1 MTRLSGATVKEFM
14 DALDVM
20 RTVYPFKDEE
30 TMIVSDMCLYAEAH
44 NSLEITTVDK
54 TGVRVNLMCD
64 VKEVSNEKP
73 LP

>member
-1 MTRLSGATVKEFM
+1 MTRLSGATVKEFK
-14 DALDVM
+14 DVLEVM
-20 RTVYPFKDEE
+20 RSVYPFKDEE
-30 TMIVSDMCLYAEAH
+30 TYVTSDINRYTAEH
-44 NSLEITTVDK
+44 SVLEITTKDK

>member
-1 MTRLSGATVKEFM
+1 MTRLSGATVKEFK
-14 DALDVM
+14 DAIELM

-30 TMIVSDMCLYAEAH
+30 TMIVSDICLYAEAH

-64 VKEVSNEKP
+64 VKGVTDEES

>member
-1 MTRLSGATVKEFM
+1 MTRLSGATVKEFK
-14 DALDVM
+14 DVIELM

-30 TMIVSDMCLYAEAH
+30 TYITSDINLCTLEH
-44 NSLEITTVDK
+44 SVIEITTKDK

-64 VKEVSNEKP
+64 VKEVLNERP